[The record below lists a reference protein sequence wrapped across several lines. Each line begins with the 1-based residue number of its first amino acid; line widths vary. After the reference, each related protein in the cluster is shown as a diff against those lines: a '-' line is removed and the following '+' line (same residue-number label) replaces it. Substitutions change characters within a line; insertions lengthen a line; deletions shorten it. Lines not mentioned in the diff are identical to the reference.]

1 MTLGVLLR
9 VMLGALSACAAPP
22 SATAGPASPPP
33 VPAGPDAAFWA
44 VWGDGNAEVS
54 SYDLIQPRYGE
65 LHPGGAVLIFVTEDF
80 SWSERVKAD
89 PSAHPATDIRKVIKL
104 NATRDFQTGIYPY
117 HVLTSTFLRL
127 EAGDSMAALTAIK
140 VNFSAQEWCGT
151 VFDELTMAAGALH
164 VVSHTY
170 FDSDTRAALD
180 LPIPAGTVYGDSVP
194 VLIRGLEGPWLAP
207 GQARTVPWLPTQM
220 QQRFSHTSPAL
231 EEAVIRRAPAPE
243 SHTTP
248 AGTYV
253 VDRYTVAVTGGET
266 TTWFVESAPPARI
279 IGWSSTTG
287 EQAALRGSDRL
298 PYWQLNNRGDA
309 DARARVG
316 L

>member
-1 MTLGVLLR
+1 
-9 VMLGALSACAAPP
+9 MLNLMLAGSLACAAPP
-22 SATAGPASPPP
+22 STAANPASPPSAT
-33 VPAGPDAAFWA
+33 AGPDAAFWA

-89 PSAHPATDIRKVIKL
+89 PSAHPAPDIRKVIKL

-127 EAGDSMAALTAIK
+127 DAGDRMAALTPIK
-140 VNFSAQEWCGT
+140 VSFSAQEWCGM
-151 VFDELTMAAGALH
+151 VFDELTMGTGALN

-180 LPIPAGTVYGDSVP
+180 LSIPAGTVYGDSIP
-194 VLIRGLEGPWLAP
+194 VLIRGLYGPWLAP

-220 QQRFSHTSPAL
+220 DQRFSHT
-231 EEAVIRRAPAPE
+231 APAIGAAEVRRGSAPE
-243 SHTTP
+243 PHITP
-248 AGTYV
+248 AGTYT
-253 VDRYTVAVTGGET
+253 VDQYTVAVAGAET
-266 TTWFVESAPPARI
+266 TTWFVESAPPSRI

-298 PYWQLNNRGDA
+298 PYWQLNNRADA